1 MFNKEKKINLSEARN
16 VEPEVD
22 IKALEASLDFL
33 KERQEEPDVSSAA
46 ETEHAAT
53 VMHDEAEIEPPIHKP
68 TPVYSPD
75 SEVDLSVEPVIE
87 KQPEMTFMPAGSM
100 PETEESKKISKQPD
114 LLQISQPGAGVFS
127 QPEPAYLKQPGP
139 ATAKGIN
146 YNPSPVSE
154 LNYGSVPAP
163 KLNLDNIPEPG
174 ALLNSGAPSSAP
186 AKEKA
191 KEDEFGF
198 SWELDTDKKE
208 EAVNENNSLLA
219 ATTVSDEHKDR
230 DPFKVQP
237 GYAGLEENKIGAE
250 IRLNLDESKKSDTD
264 TEPFWGQSKS
274 KSVEEE
280 PVKEE
285 SVTEEPVA
293 EESGVNNAV
302 NNESVTE
309 EPVAEAVAG
318 NEGLT
323 EDTSA
328 EEPVE
333 SEVQEAPVPPA
344 NTEGISDAVREAM
357 ELQAR
362 MEKMKAEGKG
372 IDRRMLASSRFG
384 RPASIR
390 MVEDTEIKQD
400 AENAAANRQEA
411 VAEDTL
417 TTEDTVNAQS
427 EVADNEPVFE
437 VNEENANATEAQAV
451 SDTAA
456 ETESVTVQDTAS
468 NITDAS
474 EETASEEPVITPQ
487 MVREPK
493 PVSDYVEPD
502 LPIINRN
509 AVPQKPVPK
518 KETSRPIARI
528 DNSRDE
534 IAKEVE
540 LGIRSMGRIS
550 GATLLKNPLPHPKK
564 HIQRNLG
571 YDYEPTEDQMHF
583 DLEDMTGIDFY
594 DV

>member
-33 KERQEEPDVSSAA
+33 KERQAEPDVSSAA

-163 KLNLDNIPEPG
+163 RLNLDNIPEPG
-174 ALLNSGAPSSAP
+174 ALLNSGAASSAP

-264 TEPFWGQSKS
+264 TEPFGGQSKS

-323 EDTSA
+323 EDTSS

-400 AENAAANRQEA
+400 AENATANRQE
-411 VAEDTL
+411 VLAEDTL

-427 EVADNEPVFE
+427 EVADNAPVSE

-468 NITDAS
+468 NIPDAS

>member
-33 KERQEEPDVSSAA
+33 KERQAEPDVSSAA

-264 TEPFWGQSKS
+264 TEPFLGQSKS

-280 PVKEE
+280 
-285 SVTEEPVA
+285 SVTEEPIA
-293 EESGVNNAV
+293 EESGVNNVV

-309 EPVAEAVAG
+309 EPVAEDTPA
-318 NEGLT
+318 

-328 EEPVE
+328 EAPVE

-400 AENAAANRQEA
+400 AENAAANRQE
-411 VAEDTL
+411 VLAEDTL

-427 EVADNEPVFE
+427 EVADNEPVSE

-468 NITDAS
+468 NIPDAS

>member
-1 MFNKEKKINLSEARN
+1 MLFTKEKKINLSEAMN
-16 VEPEVD
+16 EEPEVD

-33 KERQEEPDVSSAA
+33 KEKPAEPD
-46 ETEHAAT
+46 EHAAD
-53 VMHDEAEIEPPIHKP
+53 VLHDESAIEPPIHKP
-68 TPVYSPD
+68 STVYSPD

-87 KQPEMTFMPAGSM
+87 KQPEMAFMPAGSM
-100 PETEESKKISKQPD
+100 PETEESKKISRQPD
-114 LLQISQPGAGVFS
+114 MLRISQPGAGVFS
-127 QPEPAYLKQPGP
+127 QPEPTYLKQPGP

-163 KLNLDNIPEPG
+163 RLNLDNIPEPG
-174 ALLNSGAPSSAP
+174 ALLNNAADPSAP

-198 SWELDTDKKE
+198 SWELDTDKK
-208 EAVNENNSLLA
+208 VDPSNEKNSLLA
-219 ATTVSDEHKDR
+219 EAAVSEVHKDR
-230 DPFKVQP
+230 ENFKVSP

-250 IRLNLDESKKSDTD
+250 IRLNLDEEKK
-264 TEPFWGQSKS
+264 
-274 KSVEEE
+274 
-280 PVKEE
+280 KEE
-285 SVTEEPVA
+285 AVKEEPVA
-293 EESGVNNAV
+293 VEAADNNAL
-302 NNESVTE
+302 TE
-309 EPVAEAVAG
+309 EHAVEEASV
-318 NEGLT
+318 
-323 EDTSA
+323 
-328 EEPVE
+328 EEPAVE
-333 SEVQEAPVPPA
+333 EASVEEPAESSVEEAAAPAA
-344 NTEGISDAVREAM
+344 NTSGISDAVREAM

-390 MVEDTEIKQD
+390 MVEDTELKQD
-400 AENAAANRQEA
+400 AENAAVNSQGA
-411 VAEDTL
+411 VAEDAAA
-417 TTEDTVNAQS
+417 TEDVVNNVQP
-427 EVADNEPVFE
+427 EVAGYEQVAE
-437 VNEENANATEAQAV
+437 VKEEHVEAEAENIA
-451 SDTAA
+451 SDTKA
-456 ETESVTVQDTAS
+456 SDITAS
-468 NITDAS
+468 D

-493 PVSDYVEPD
+493 PPVSDYVEPD
-502 LPIINRN
+502 LPIINHN
-509 AVPQKPVPK
+509 AVPKKPVPK

-571 YDYEPTEDQMHF
+571 YDFEPTEDQMHF

>member
-33 KERQEEPDVSSAA
+33 KERQAEPDVSSAA
-46 ETEHAAT
+46 ETEHDAT

-163 KLNLDNIPEPG
+163 RLNLDNIPEPG
-174 ALLNSGAPSSAP
+174 ALLNSGVDSSAP
-186 AKEKA
+186 SKEKA

-280 PVKEE
+280 TVKEE

-293 EESGVNNAV
+293 EDTPE
-302 NNESVTE
+302 
-309 EPVAEAVAG
+309 
-318 NEGLT
+318 

-328 EEPVE
+328 EAPVE

-400 AENAAANRQEA
+400 AENAAANWQEA
-411 VAEDTL
+411 VADTL

-427 EVADNEPVFE
+427 EVADNEPVSE
-437 VNEENANATEAQAV
+437 VNEENANATDTQAV

-468 NITDAS
+468 NIPDAS

>member
-33 KERQEEPDVSSAA
+33 KERQAEPDVSSAA

-163 KLNLDNIPEPG
+163 RLNLDNIPEPG
-174 ALLNSGAPSSAP
+174 ALLNSGAASSAP

-191 KEDEFGF
+191 KKDEFGF

-293 EESGVNNAV
+293 EESGVNNVV

-309 EPVAEAVAG
+309 EPVAEDTPA
-318 NEGLT
+318 

-328 EEPVE
+328 EAPVE

-400 AENAAANRQEA
+400 AENAAANRQE
-411 VAEDTL
+411 VLAEDTL
-417 TTEDTVNAQS
+417 TTEDMVNAQS
-427 EVADNEPVFE
+427 EVADNEPVSE

-468 NITDAS
+468 NIPDAS

>member
-33 KERQEEPDVSSAA
+33 KERQAEPDVSSAA

-53 VMHDEAEIEPPIHKP
+53 VMPDEAEIEPPIHKP

-75 SEVDLSVEPVIE
+75 SDVDLSVEPVIE

-146 YNPSPVSE
+146 YNPSPVTE

-163 KLNLDNIPEPG
+163 RLNLDNIPEPG
-174 ALLNSGAPSSAP
+174 ALLNSGAASSAP
-186 AKEKA
+186 SKEKA

-198 SWELDTDKKE
+198 SWELDTDKKV
-208 EAVNENNSLLA
+208 EAVNENTSLLA

-264 TEPFWGQSKS
+264 TEPFFGQSKS

-285 SVTEEPVA
+285 SVTEDPVA
-293 EESGVNNAV
+293 EESGFNNAV

-309 EPVAEAVAG
+309 EPAAEAVAG

-323 EDTSA
+323 EDTFA

-333 SEVQEAPVPPA
+333 SEVQEAPVPLA

-372 IDRRMLASSRFG
+372 IDRRMLARSRFG

-417 TTEDTVNAQS
+417 TTEDLVNAQY
-427 EVADNEPVFE
+427 EVADNEPVSEF
-437 VNEENANATEAQAV
+437 NEENANATEAQAV
-451 SDTAA
+451 SDTAT

-468 NITDAS
+468 NIPDAS

>member
-33 KERQEEPDVSSAA
+33 KERQAEPDVSSAA

-163 KLNLDNIPEPG
+163 RLNLDNIPEPG
-174 ALLNSGAPSSAP
+174 ALLNSGADSSAP
-186 AKEKA
+186 SKEKA

-230 DPFKVQP
+230 DHFKVQP

-280 PVKEE
+280 TVKEE

-293 EESGVNNAV
+293 EEFGVDNAV

-309 EPVAEAVAG
+309 EPVAEDTPA
-318 NEGLT
+318 

-328 EEPVE
+328 EAPVE

-400 AENAAANRQEA
+400 AENAAANRQE
-411 VAEDTL
+411 VLAEDTL

-427 EVADNEPVFE
+427 EVADNEPVSE

-468 NITDAS
+468 NIPDAS

>member
-33 KERQEEPDVSSAA
+33 KERQAEPDVSSAA

-163 KLNLDNIPEPG
+163 RLNLDNIPEPG
-174 ALLNSGAPSSAP
+174 ALLDSGAAASAP

-250 IRLNLDESKKSDTD
+250 IRLNLDENKKSDTD
-264 TEPFWGQSKS
+264 TEAFFEQHRSESVKEEA
-274 KSVEEE
+274 VEEE
-280 PVKEE
+280 A
-285 SVTEEPVA
+285 VTEEPVA
-293 EESGVNNAV
+293 EEAAGNDAENNDA
-302 NNESVTE
+302 VTE
-309 EPVAEAVAG
+309 DTPVEENA
-318 NEGLT
+318 T

-328 EEPVE
+328 EEAVE
-333 SEVQEAPVPPA
+333 SSVEEAPVPPA

-384 RPASIR
+384 RPASMR

-400 AENAAANRQEA
+400 AENVAAQRQEA
-411 VAEDTL
+411 VAEDAV
-417 TTEDTVNAQS
+417 TTEDAINSRS
-427 EVADNEPVFE
+427 EVADAEQVVE
-437 VNEENANATEAQAV
+437 VNTEHANAEAVQTTE
-451 SDTAA
+451 DTAA
-456 ETESVTVQDTAS
+456 ETENIASEDTAS
-468 NITDAS
+468 NTTD
-474 EETASEEPVITPQ
+474 TASETVNEDPVITPE
-487 MVREPK
+487 MLREPK
-493 PVSDYVEPD
+493 PASDYVEPD
-502 LPIINRN
+502 LPIINHN
-509 AVPQKPVPK
+509 AVPKKPVPK
-518 KETSRPIARI
+518 KETSKPIARI
-528 DNSRDE
+528 GNSRDE

>member
-1 MFNKEKKINLSEARN
+1 
-16 VEPEVD
+16 
-22 IKALEASLDFL
+22 
-33 KERQEEPDVSSAA
+33 
-46 ETEHAAT
+46 
-53 VMHDEAEIEPPIHKP
+53 
-68 TPVYSPD
+68 
-75 SEVDLSVEPVIE
+75 
-87 KQPEMTFMPAGSM
+87 
-100 PETEESKKISKQPD
+100 
-114 LLQISQPGAGVFS
+114 
-127 QPEPAYLKQPGP
+127 
-139 ATAKGIN
+139 
-146 YNPSPVSE
+146 
-154 LNYGSVPAP
+154 
-163 KLNLDNIPEPG
+163 
-174 ALLNSGAPSSAP
+174 
-186 AKEKA
+186 
-191 KEDEFGF
+191 
-198 SWELDTDKKE
+198 
-208 EAVNENNSLLA
+208 
-219 ATTVSDEHKDR
+219 
-230 DPFKVQP
+230 
-237 GYAGLEENKIGAE
+237 
-250 IRLNLDESKKSDTD
+250 
-264 TEPFWGQSKS
+264 
-274 KSVEEE
+274 
-280 PVKEE
+280 
-285 SVTEEPVA
+285 
-293 EESGVNNAV
+293 
-302 NNESVTE
+302 
-309 EPVAEAVAG
+309 
-318 NEGLT
+318 
-323 EDTSA
+323 
-328 EEPVE
+328 
-333 SEVQEAPVPPA
+333 
-344 NTEGISDAVREAM
+344 M

-400 AENAAANRQEA
+400 AENAAANRQE
-411 VAEDTL
+411 VLAEDTL

-427 EVADNEPVFE
+427 EVADNEPVSE

-468 NITDAS
+468 NIPDAS

>member
-33 KERQEEPDVSSAA
+33 KERQAEPDVSSAA

-163 KLNLDNIPEPG
+163 RLNLDNIPEPG
-174 ALLNSGAPSSAP
+174 ALLNSGAASSAP

-191 KEDEFGF
+191 KKDEFGF

-293 EESGVNNAV
+293 EESGVNNVV

-309 EPVAEAVAG
+309 EPVAEDTPA
-318 NEGLT
+318 

-328 EEPVE
+328 EAPVE

-400 AENAAANRQEA
+400 AENAAANRQE
-411 VAEDTL
+411 VLAEDTL
-417 TTEDTVNAQS
+417 TTEDTVNAQP
-427 EVADNEPVFE
+427 EVADNEPVSE

-468 NITDAS
+468 NIPDAS

>member
-33 KERQEEPDVSSAA
+33 KERQAEPDVSSAA
-46 ETEHAAT
+46 ETEHDAA
-53 VMHDEAEIEPPIHKP
+53 VMPDEAEIEPPIHKP

-186 AKEKA
+186 SKEKA

-219 ATTVSDEHKDR
+219 APTVSDEHKDR

-250 IRLNLDESKKSDTD
+250 IRLNLDENKKSDTD

-280 PVKEE
+280 TVKEE
-285 SVTEEPVA
+285 SVTEEAVA
-293 EESGVNNAV
+293 EEFGVDNAV

-372 IDRRMLASSRFG
+372 IDRRMLARSRFG

-400 AENAAANRQEA
+400 AENAAANRQE
-411 VAEDTL
+411 VLAEDTL

-427 EVADNEPVFE
+427 EVADNEPVSE

-456 ETESVTVQDTAS
+456 ETESVTVQDTVS
-468 NITDAS
+468 NIPEAS
-474 EETASEEPVITPQ
+474 EEAASEEPVITPQ

>member
-33 KERQEEPDVSSAA
+33 KERQAEPDVLSAA

-53 VMHDEAEIEPPIHKP
+53 VMPDEAEIEPPIHKP

-163 KLNLDNIPEPG
+163 RLNLDNIPEPG
-174 ALLNSGAPSSAP
+174 ALLNSGAASSAP
-186 AKEKA
+186 VKEKA

-293 EESGVNNAV
+293 EESGVNNVV

-309 EPVAEAVAG
+309 EPVAEDTPA
-318 NEGLT
+318 

-328 EEPVE
+328 EAPVE

-400 AENAAANRQEA
+400 AENAAANRQE
-411 VAEDTL
+411 VLAEDTL
-417 TTEDTVNAQS
+417 TTEDTVNVQS
-427 EVADNEPVFE
+427 EVADNEPVSE

-456 ETESVTVQDTAS
+456 ETESVTAEDTAS